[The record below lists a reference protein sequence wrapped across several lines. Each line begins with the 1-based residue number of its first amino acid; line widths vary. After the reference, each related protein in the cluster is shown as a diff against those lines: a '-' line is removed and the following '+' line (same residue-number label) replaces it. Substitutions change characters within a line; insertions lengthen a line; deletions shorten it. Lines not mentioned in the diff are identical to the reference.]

1 MKRRRVARPPCR
13 GRSGRGM
20 FLASGQSGPGRPEGT
35 SSPHPRALH
44 RLAWGIERIGLV
56 ALRFPVLAAILVL
69 ALSVGAAFGVARIKV
84 DDSLSQLFRSET
96 PEFKQYE
103 EVSRRFPSSEFDVLL
118 VVEGKD
124 LLERDSLEK
133 LRDLVTDLQLIDGVR
148 GLVSLFSARQPPENG
163 RLPAALFPEELPQGA
178 EYDAL
183 IQRVR
188 SNEIIRGRL
197 LSEDGELALVVL
209 ALDPGIVD
217 GNGLRTVIGEIRK
230 TIAEDLA
237 GSDLK
242 GELSGVPV

>member
-1 MKRRRVARPPCR
+1 MR
-13 GRSGRGM
+13 GDAAAGERSLTSARSGP
-20 FLASGQSGPGRPEGT
+20 ARPEGAP
-35 SSPHPRALH
+35 SAHPRTLH

-56 ALRFPVLAAILVL
+56 PLRFPVLAAILVL
-69 ALSVGAAFGVARIKV
+69 VLAVGAAVGVARIKV

-163 RLPAALFPEELPQGA
+163 RIPAALFPEELPQGA

-183 IQRVR
+183 IEVTPSRWKR
-188 SNEIIRGRL
+188 W
-197 LSEDGELALVVL
+197 
-209 ALDPGIVD
+209 
-217 GNGLRTVIGEIRK
+217 
-230 TIAEDLA
+230 
-237 GSDLK
+237 
-242 GELSGVPV
+242 